1 MCSTSVQRIAEFGQA
16 IDDLAADARTA
27 YGARRRGALP
37 GGPDQASPR
46 EAAAPATAPRA
57 PAPAAGVPAPG
68 GPGPG
73 TPAAGWSTLGGPIPT
88 TAEPAGAGSTAAGP
102 GREAACEPDKADRV
116 VIRLAELWGQLA
128 SLDPEVARRL
138 AGYEV

>member
-37 GGPDQASPR
+37 GGSDQASPR

-57 PAPAAGVPAPG
+57 PAPRAPAP
-68 GPGPG
+68 
-73 TPAAGWSTLGGPIPT
+73 AAP
-88 TAEPAGAGSTAAGP
+88 GAGSTGAGP
-102 GREAACEPDKADRV
+102 GREAASEADEADRV

>member
-46 EAAAPATAPRA
+46 EAPATAPRA
-57 PAPAAGVPAPG
+57 PVPAAP
-68 GPGPG
+68 
-73 TPAAGWSTLGGPIPT
+73 
-88 TAEPAGAGSTAAGP
+88 GAGSTAAGP
-102 GREAACEPDKADRV
+102 GREAASEADRV

>member
-57 PAPAAGVPAPG
+57 PVPAAP
-68 GPGPG
+68 
-73 TPAAGWSTLGGPIPT
+73 
-88 TAEPAGAGSTAAGP
+88 GAGSTGAGP
-102 GREAACEPDKADRV
+102 GREAASEADEADEADRV